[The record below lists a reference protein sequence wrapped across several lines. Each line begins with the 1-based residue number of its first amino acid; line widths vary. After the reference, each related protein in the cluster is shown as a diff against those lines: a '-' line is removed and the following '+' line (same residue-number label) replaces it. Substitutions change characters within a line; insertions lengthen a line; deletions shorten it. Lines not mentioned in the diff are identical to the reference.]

1 MSSQR
6 NFEKDPNAIL
16 DFTVDWTDWLG
27 SDTIVTGTWII
38 PSGITEVSRSNT
50 TKISTVFV
58 SGGASGQTYS
68 LVNRINTSGGRTD
81 DRTIFILVTEQ

>member
-1 MSSQR
+1 MADQR

-16 DFTVDWTDWLG
+16 DFSVDWTDWLG

-38 PSGITEVSRSNT
+38 PTGITEISKSNT
-50 TKISTVFV
+50 TKIATVFV
-58 SGGASGQTYS
+58 SGGGTGQTYA

-81 DRTIFILVTEQ
+81 DRTIYILVKEQ

>member
-16 DFTVDWTDWLG
+16 DFTIDWTDWLG

-38 PSGITEVSRSNT
+38 PSGITEVSRTST

-58 SGGASGQTYS
+58 SGGITGITYA
-68 LVNRINTSGGRTD
+68 LTNRINTSGGRTD
-81 DRTIFILVTEQ
+81 DRTIYVLVKDQ

>member
-6 NFEKDPNAIL
+6 NFKKDPNAIL
-16 DFTVDWTDWLG
+16 DFTVDWTDWLA

-58 SGGASGQTYS
+58 SGGTLGLTYS
-68 LVNRINTSGGRTD
+68 LINRINTSGGRTD
-81 DRTIFILVTEQ
+81 DRTIFILVENQ